1 MEQGQPCGTKHFQLF
16 GFWASLMHTYVCDTA
31 ALGMVDTT
39 FPSLIRT
46 PLNQFHRAWADYG
59 RGQGSA
65 RWPFLQIAAEHLNS
79 GDDEAKHRRRR
90 ARALA
95 VMVSSSD
102 SPLGPAG
109 LLLSHRDPVSMGT
122 LKPP

>member
-1 MEQGQPCGTKHFQLF
+1 MYATPLRWEWWTQN
-16 GFWASLMHTYVCDTA
+16 
-31 ALGMVDTT
+31 
-39 FPSLIRT
+39 FPNLIRT
-46 PLNQFHRAWADYG
+46 SLNQFHRAWADYG

-79 GDDEAKHRRRR
+79 GDDEAKHRRLR

-109 LLLSHRDPVSMGT
+109 LLLSHRANPF
-122 LKPP
+122 PWAP